1 MGKVFA
7 FFEAKENELKKV
19 SREVAYVANLLG
31 DEIIGLMIN
40 GSDSALS
47 AASSLGV
54 SRLVNL
60 TLPEGC
66 LYSSEAIVQA
76 LARFVDEEKPDYII
90 FAQTPIGRDLSAR
103 LASALGLGYLN
114 DVISVRKEDE
124 SFVFEKPLYA
134 GKIIGSFTFT
144 SPPPSVLT
152 VRPNIFPTKETEAS
166 QAIVNK
172 TEIDISSARALV
184 REILKKKEGML
195 DLKEADIIISGG
207 RGLGEAKNFELLFDF
222 AKSVGAAVGASRAV
236 VDAGWIDHSHQVGQT
251 GKTVNPSLYIACGIS
266 GAIQH
271 IVGMRTSKCI
281 VAINNNPNA
290 PIFKI
295 ADYGIVGD
303 LFEVLPLLKEEILKI
318 RAKV

>member
-19 SREVAYVANLLG
+19 SREVAYVADQLG

-40 GSDSALS
+40 ASDSVVS
-47 AASSLGV
+47 AASQLGA
-54 SRLVNL
+54 SRVVNL

-66 LYSSEAIVQA
+66 LYSSEAIVSA
-76 LARFVDEEKPDYII
+76 LVRLADEEKPDYIV
-90 FAQTPIGRDLSAR
+90 FGQTPIGRDISAR
-103 LASALGLGYLN
+103 LASVLGVGYLN
-114 DVISVRKEDE
+114 DVINLRKEDG

-134 GKIIGSFTFT
+134 GKIIGVFSFS
-144 SPPPSVLT
+144 SPAPSVLT
-152 VRPNIFPTKETEAS
+152 VRPNIFPVKQTEDRGARIDR
-166 QAIVNK
+166 A
-172 TEIDISSARALV
+172 EIDTSLARAFV

-195 DLKEADIIISGG
+195 DLKEADIVISGG

-222 AKSVGAAVGASRAV
+222 AKSIGAAVGASRAV

-271 IVGMRTSKCI
+271 LVGMRTSKCI
-281 VAINNNPNA
+281 VAVNNNPNA
-290 PIFKI
+290 PIFKV

-303 LFEVLPLLKEEILKI
+303 LFEVIPLLKEEILKLKSK
-318 RAKV
+318 A